1 MSATTRFIKGAFDRF
16 IASKIRSKGYVDMS
30 RYLHPK
36 IGNSYMSEDDMD
48 EGKLCSYYMEVTDNV
63 NSRKQITEE
72 QLDNLGFP
80 ALTWM
85 DDLLYNP
92 SEVNP
97 IFPQCVPDFVMEVAK
112 ISSNISSNRGTFFR
126 GHSYTNYDLLPSVM
140 RNDKRR
146 NNESRLFNEIQ
157 IRCPDEFKDCHT
169 HLDKLVKMQHYT
181 LPTRLLDITGNPLV
195 ALYFACQGNDDNYG
209 EVIILS
215 ADYDDI
221 KEPYSDTV
229 SILASLAAFSRKDQD
244 DFRSYASNDR
254 ISEKNFNEFIER
266 LTHEVR
272 MEKPAFKS
280 IIHKEDLLN
289 NHVVFS
295 LRNNPRIIKQD
306 GAFIIC
312 GLNAEN
318 GALEKFRYTY
328 QDNANKKRKDIFLID
343 NKEKI
348 KKQLEMFSINQATL
362 FPEIEKVAEYLR
374 TDFLRKF
381 INNRESK

>member
-1 MSATTRFIKGAFDRF
+1 MSATTRFTKGAFDRF

-30 RYLHPK
+30 RYLHQEK
-36 IGNSYMSEDDMD
+36 GGRCRNKNIDDK
-48 EGKLCSYYMEVTDNV
+48 EILRRYYIKKKHNIDD
-63 NSRKQITEE
+63 RKQFTEN
-72 QLDNLGFP
+72 QLEKLGLPDFS
-80 ALTWM
+80 WK

-92 SEVNP
+92 LEVNP
-97 IFPQCVPDFVMEVAK
+97 IFFRSIPIFIRYVVK
-112 ISSNISSNRGTFFR
+112 IHSDRCIFFR
-126 GHSYTNYDLLPSVM
+126 GHSDANYDLRPSVL
-140 RNDKRR
+140 RTDECR

-209 EVIILS
+209 EVIVLS

-221 KEPYSDTV
+221 KEPYSDTI
-229 SILASLAAFSRKDQD
+229 SILASLAAFNRKDQD
-244 DFRSYASNDR
+244 DFRRYASNDR
-254 ISEKNFNEFIER
+254 ISEKNFNEFIGR
-266 LTHEVR
+266 LAHEVR

-348 KKQLEMFSINQATL
+348 KKTVGNVFYKQGNSFTRN
-362 FPEIEKVAEYLR
+362 
-374 TDFLRKF
+374 RK
-381 INNRESK
+381 RC